1 MNLGLSLSLGGVR
14 AGGGGGATQVEPSAA
29 GVSVNTLASS
39 PSALSATSSPAGVTV
54 NA

>member
-14 AGGGGGATQVEPSAA
+14 AGGGGATQVEPSAA